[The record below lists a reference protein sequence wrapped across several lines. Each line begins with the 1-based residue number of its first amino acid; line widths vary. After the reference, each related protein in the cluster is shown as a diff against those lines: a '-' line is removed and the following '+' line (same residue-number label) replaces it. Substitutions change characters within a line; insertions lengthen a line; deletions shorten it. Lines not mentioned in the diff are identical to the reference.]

1 MTVKQTGTVECHSVS
16 TERES
21 VTSDRIV
28 QISLMSLV
36 SVEIATSNME
46 FAGRSSHLIFF
57 NFPTPFFIL
66 FSILTLGFRTDF
78 NTIFLFPDGRMK
90 PMMIRMILIGPDTLD
105 LPTQS
110 ELVHLLITHTATVQV
125 GMK

>member
-28 QISLMSLV
+28 QINLMSLV

-46 FAGRSSHLIFF
+46 FAGWSSHLIFF
-57 NFPTPFFIL
+57 L
-66 FSILTLGFRTDF
+66 FSHTLFHIILHFDVR
-78 NTIFLFPDGRMK
+78 I
-90 PMMIRMILIGPDTLD
+90 
-105 LPTQS
+105 
-110 ELVHLLITHTATVQV
+110 
-125 GMK
+125 